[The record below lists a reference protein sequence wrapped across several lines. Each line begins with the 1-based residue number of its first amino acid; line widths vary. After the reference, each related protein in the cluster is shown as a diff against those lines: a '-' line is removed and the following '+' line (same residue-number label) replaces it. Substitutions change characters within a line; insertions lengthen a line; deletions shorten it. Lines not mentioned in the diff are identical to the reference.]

1 MNTFAKI
8 MLEILEGMRSK
19 RNSQNFIGIQNGFY
33 VVMSSLRN
41 FLEFVGVKVEK
52 YPGMFGRI
60 FAK

>member
-1 MNTFAKI
+1 MCENYVRI
-8 MLEILEGMRSK
+8 PRRNEIETK
-19 RNSQNFIGIQNGFY
+19 FPEFYKNGFY